1 MMPESQSADLDTEAI
16 SNGAGSGQFVVE
28 PFCGSNDSLQSFVV
42 STWSEAYAGK
52 MTFPVWSKDYFDWQ
66 FAARN
71 GEPDRRLAVY
81 DDGRLVAALLGT
93 PANFKTDSMAFH
105 GAHWSWLSVARSH
118 RGYGLATLLDEARVE
133 LEKKAGS
140 DLIVSYRFTG
150 SKHSLAEQPS
160 NRFPLKK
167 FHSRIGFWARPL
179 DGKRLQKW
187 NPDRV
192 EGFLSRLTAPLLP
205 AVNVAAGAGI
215 RSFERDDLDDCLKV
229 TEQHSRNSALCI
241 DWDGST
247 LLHQLNGSAVP
258 QTIVAVHDG
267 HVRGFLNFHLL
278 PFQGATLEPVAII
291 DMICVSLLPAGIQ
304 SALLKQ
310 ALQLMRD
317 QGAILALKTRCGD
330 VPSSLLFRA
339 GFIPRLPDSTLV
351 LQWTQ
356 SVQNIP
362 RNRPLH
368 LLWR

>member
-1 MMPESQSADLDTEAI
+1 MMPESQSAAPDTEAI
-16 SNGAGSGQFVVE
+16 SNGAGSGHFIVE
-28 PFCGSNDSLQSFVV
+28 PFSGSNDALQSFVV

-66 FAARN
+66 FAVRD

-81 DDGRLVAALLGT
+81 DDGQLVAALLGT
-93 PANFKTDSMAFH
+93 PARFKTDSTAFH

-118 RGYGLATLLDEARVE
+118 RGHGLATLLDKARVE
-133 LEKKAGS
+133 LEKTTGS

-150 SKHSLAEQPS
+150 SRYSLAEQPS

-167 FHSRIGFWARPL
+167 FHRRIGFWARPL

-192 EGFLSRLTAPLLP
+192 EGFLSRLTTPMLP
-205 AVNVAAGAGI
+205 SVHVAAKGSI
-215 RSFERDDLDDCLKV
+215 RPFERDDLDDGLEV
-229 TEQHSRNSALCI
+229 TRQQSRNSALCI
-241 DWDGST
+241 DWDGPT
-247 LLHQLNGSAVP
+247 LLHQLDGSEVP

-267 HVRGFLNFHLL
+267 QVRGFVNFHLL
-278 PFQGATLEPVAII
+278 PFQGATLEPVAVI
-291 DMICVSLLPAGIQ
+291 DMICVSLLPARLQ
-304 SALLKQ
+304 SALIKQ
-310 ALQLMRD
+310 SLRSMRD

-330 VPSSLLFRA
+330 APSSILLRT
-339 GFIPRLPDSTLV
+339 GFIPRLPDSALV

-356 SVQNIP
+356 NVQDIS